1 MTLLSIRITGSVDD
15 LRLVA
20 NLLASLEGITHVEQ
34 INDLMPQMDDPDSS
48 SAGLSD
54 LTQSP
59 GSHVLEV
66 EASNPASAARA
77 RHLVQELAL
86 QRELLVEW
94 EDPA

>member
-1 MTLLSIRITGSVDD
+1 MAGLNLRITGSDD
-15 LRLVA
+15 DARLVA
-20 NLLASLEGITHVEQ
+20 NLLTSVEGIEHVEH

-66 EASNPASAARA
+66 QASNPASAARA
-77 RHLVQELAL
+77 RQLVQELAF
-86 QRELLVEW
+86 QRDLLVEL
-94 EDPA
+94 EDMP